1 MLLNGTLHGDTGVSS
16 CVWLALQSASSGAA
30 HRHSCAAQDAAQS
43 RQHSWKPGVV
53 KPGDQP
59 GGHGLSWRRQTET
72 EGAVGKVMG
81 FGSGDASKLENSTV
95 VWALVAAQVISK
107 GTVYPQQV

>member
-1 MLLNGTLHGDTGVSS
+1 
-16 CVWLALQSASSGAA
+16 
-30 HRHSCAAQDAAQS
+30 
-43 RQHSWKPGVV
+43 
-53 KPGDQP
+53 
-59 GGHGLSWRRQTET
+59 
-72 EGAVGKVMG
+72 MG